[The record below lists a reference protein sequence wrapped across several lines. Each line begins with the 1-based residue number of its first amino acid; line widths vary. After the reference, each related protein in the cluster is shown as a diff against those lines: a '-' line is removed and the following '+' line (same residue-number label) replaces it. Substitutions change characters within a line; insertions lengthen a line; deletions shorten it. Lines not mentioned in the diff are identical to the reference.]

1 MDEAQDKPV
10 ADEPIV
16 QAPTPAG
23 GGLDDLEAVEALED
37 AGKTVPIKH
46 PATGAII
53 GYFLVSFLGTGAFNA
68 KLNRLKDRW
77 LTRNSKPRGQYHL
90 IPQNEQDKLANE
102 AAIGTL
108 CLYFWGFKPNA
119 AGELIPNRA
128 NGSYDENPP
137 LKENRN
143 RQGKK
148 IGMVVD
154 LEQVHVANMEM
165 IYGGYR
171 EVRRQVDAVAMERD
185 EFLGKDGEAVKGN

>member
-1 MDEAQDKPV
+1 MDEAQDKPA
-10 ADEPIV
+10 ADETV

-23 GGLDDLEAVEALED
+23 GGLDDLEAVEAIED

-46 PATGAII
+46 PVTGAVL
-53 GYFLVSFLGTGAFNA
+53 GYFLVSFLGTGSFNA
-68 KLNRLKDRW
+68 KLNRLKERW
-77 LTRNSKPRGQYHL
+77 LTRNSKPRGQYHV
-90 IPQNEQDKLANE
+90 IPQNEQDTLANE

-108 CLYFWGFKPNA
+108 CLYFWGFRQNA
-119 AGELIPNRA
+119 GGELIPNRRD
-128 NGSYDENPP
+128 GSYSENAP

-143 RQGKK
+143 RHGKK

-154 LEQVHVANMEM
+154 LDQVHVANMEM

-185 EFLGKDGEAVKGN
+185 EFLSKDGEAVKGN